1 MYGHVPRYLHC
12 THNDI
17 AFYIISTDGVVFF
30 DLEGREKNKNI
41 KCAVVKGMK
50 QVQEEGGGC
59 SKTERGSSQPARFLE
74 SVAMKYYYRETAA
87 AIAPARRRRDANHT
101 RIPRADDTYQRVHAR
116 RISCRE
122 Y

>member
-1 MYGHVPRYLHC
+1 MCG
-12 THNDI
+12 
-17 AFYIISTDGVVFF
+17 G
-30 DLEGREKNKNI
+30 EGDETGTGGK
-41 KCAVVKGMK
+41 
-50 QVQEEGGGC
+50 GGC